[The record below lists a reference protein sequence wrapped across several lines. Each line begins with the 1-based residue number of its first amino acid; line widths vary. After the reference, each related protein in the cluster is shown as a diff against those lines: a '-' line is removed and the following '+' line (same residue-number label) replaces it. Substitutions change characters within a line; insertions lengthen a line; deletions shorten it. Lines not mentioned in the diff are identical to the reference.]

1 MGINEDKKVLLFLYF
16 DIDQCWSGTVTTLF
30 YRSYSLFV
38 PRQSISGI
46 SNANRYVIWGLLWVL
61 MRHKIDI
68 IIQ

>member
-1 MGINEDKKVLLFLYF
+1 MGINEDKKVLLFTLILINAGAVQY
-16 DIDQCWSGTVTTLF
+16 TTFF

-46 SNANRYVIWGLLWVL
+46 SNANRQLTYGLLCVL

-68 IIQ
+68 TIQ